1 MLRLITNQARRVP
14 LPVFIAL
21 PIMSRIAL
29 KSMPVW
35 LAGVWIVFATGVM
48 AMRYVTLAAPSDL
61 QGVTAQ
67 ARLQKFVRLNLI
79 SGLTHSI
86 ALGAFPFFT
95 EAERA
100 VFSVLLMG
108 L

>member
-1 MLRLITNQARRVP
+1 MLRLISNQARRVP
-14 LPVFIAL
+14 LAVFIAL
-21 PIMSRIAL
+21 PIMSWIAF
-29 KSMPVW
+29 KSMPVR
-35 LAGVWIVFATGVM
+35 LAGAWIVFATGVM
-48 AMRYVTLAAPSDL
+48 AMRCVTLAALPDL

-67 ARLQKFVRLNLI
+67 ARFQKFVRLNLI

-95 EAERA
+95 EAKRA